1 MTFAYKPYEGN
12 EPYVFISYCREDTAL
27 CNQIIKFLAENGI
40 RVWYDNAIHVG
51 DMWPDVIAN
60 HLKKSSACILIMT
73 DGFVRSIN
81 CNKELVFS
89 YKHKIP
95 TVPILLDGTNISPGM
110 DLMISAA
117 QYIKISRDGPL
128 RVEKL
133 LESKDILACQGEKIV
148 KKDPENDPKKDPEK
162 DPENDP
168 KKDPEETKADLSQ
181 TEQAAQKPNCAI
193 VVVDADAGKACAMRG
208 KKAWIKV
215 ANGALQV
222 AGTASDAIEILC
234 EGEECLISNGS
245 GQTICFDNGMVKPGE
260 RAKIS
265 GETWM
270 QIEDKSVSVLCGET
284 AKTALCS
291 KTVGVLSCPLSREK
305 KCAYSSVL
313 VLGTDHIWPKGTLND
328 PYIARENALVIRRDD
343 EFILKDAAMDSL
355 AHGTIVNRVFLEAGQ
370 EHVLKTGDTIQ
381 IGETVLVFKQI
392 SLAE

>member
-148 KKDPENDPKKDPEK
+148 KKDPEKDPES
-162 DPENDP
+162 DP
-168 KKDPEETKADLSQ
+168 
-181 TEQAAQKPNCAI
+181 KPNCAI

-234 EGEECLISNGS
+234 EGEESRVSNGS
-245 GQTICFDNGMVKPGE
+245 GQTLYFDNRMVKPGE
-260 RAKIS
+260 CAKIS
-265 GETWM
+265 DETWM
-270 QIEDKSVSVLCGET
+270 QVGDKMLCVLCGEA
-284 AKTALCS
+284 AKAVLRSKAL
-291 KTVGVLSCPLSREK
+291 GVLSCSLTREK

-313 VLGTDHIWPKGTLND
+313 VLGTDHVWPKGTLND
-328 PYIARENALVIRRDD
+328 PYIARENALVIRRDG
-343 EFILKDAAMDSL
+343 EFILKDAAMDSM
-355 AHGTIVNRVFLEAGQ
+355 AHGTIINRVFLKAGQ
-370 EHVLKTGDTIQ
+370 EHVLKTSDMIQ
-381 IGETVLVFKQI
+381 IGETVLAFESI
-392 SLAE
+392 SVAE